1 MRTLQTL
8 VLAGAAIAL
17 SGVSAHA
24 GILTVDF
31 DPTTT
36 VAVPGQ
42 TVTVRG
48 TITNIGSGVV
58 DLNGCNV
65 NLSAGLTAD
74 CSIFLSGTGAPLF
87 LTSGD
92 SATADLF
99 QFTPDNPFLG
109 AIGRQPPGTFTI
121 TGTEEVSGYDGDTQ
135 NDLLDAQVQVTV
147 TPEPSTLALLITAL
161 CCTVGTGLQTGTSR
175 AKRGSQEPSF
185 NAAFR

>member
-8 VLAGAAIAL
+8 VLAGASIAL

-24 GILTVDF
+24 GILTLDF

-48 TITNIGSGVV
+48 TITNTGSGIV

-74 CSIFLSGTGAPLF
+74 CSIILSGTGAPFF

-99 QFTPDNPFLG
+99 QFTPDTPFLG
-109 AIGRQPPGTFTI
+109 AYGLQPPGTFTI

-135 NDLLDAQVQVTV
+135 NDLLDAPVQVTV

-161 CCTVGTGLQTGTSR
+161 LCITVSR
-175 AKRGSQEPSF
+175 YRSPDRYQPREARQP
-185 NAAFR
+185 NPNLH